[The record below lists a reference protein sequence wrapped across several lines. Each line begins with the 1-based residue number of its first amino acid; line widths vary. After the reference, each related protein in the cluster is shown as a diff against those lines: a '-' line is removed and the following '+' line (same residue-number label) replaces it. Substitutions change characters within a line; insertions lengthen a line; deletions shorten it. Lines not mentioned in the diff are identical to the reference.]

1 MSAPSSLESLS
12 RAFGIRFQIALD
24 RTDTLAFALF
34 EADPEVRAFV
44 AHRGEGKRQDI
55 TTLRAWRRNEFG
67 KRAYWW
73 DFARRTL
80 DVLPRHLFA
89 EQLLAEDCLASG
101 ASRIPIAPPARA
113 RDPEPAA
120 RASSTSRRPLYI
132 APPDFLSVKKF

>member
-101 ASRIPIAPPARA
+101 ASLTIAPPARA

-132 APPDFLSVKKF
+132 APPDFFSVKKF